1 MNKRI
6 KKKQSRLKPLKIG
19 DNVYTREYIRDLNKA
34 CIGNMNILYL
44 YHQIK
49 ELKLTRP
56 RVKSLINYIYKN
68 RMHMR
73 QQSYQHL
80 KFARRLQCMTSS
92 DTSTAPKVISCGR
105 TIRYNSSTFIRFVN
119 DNE

>member
-19 DNVYTREYIRDLNKA
+19 DNVYTREYIRALNKTY
-34 CIGNMNILYL
+34 IGHMNVLCL

-49 ELKLTRP
+49 EPKLVRP

-68 RMHMR
+68 RMHI
-73 QQSYQHL
+73 QQRSYQHL

-92 DTSTAPKVISCGR
+92 DTSTTQKIISGGR
-105 TIRYNSSTFIRFVN
+105 TMRYNSSTFIRFVN

>member
-19 DNVYTREYIRDLNKA
+19 DNVYTREYIRDLNKV
-34 CIGNMNILYL
+34 CIGHMNVLHL

-49 ELKLTRP
+49 EPKLVRP

-68 RMHMR
+68 RMHI
-73 QQSYQHL
+73 QQRPYQHL

-92 DTSTAPKVISCGR
+92 DTSTAPKVISGER
-105 TIRYNSSTFIRFVN
+105 TMRYNSSTFIRFVN